1 MNLVGGVVLAAMFMD
16 VLVNGIADYL
26 NLRRLA
32 PELPRAFQGYY
43 DPDTYRRSQVYLK
56 VNTRFSWISHIF
68 QLLVILLFWFSGG
81 FELLDS
87 WVREL
92 NPNPVVRGL
101 LFIGTLG
108 IGTGLV
114 SLPFGIYHTFV
125 IEERFGFNRTNWR
138 TFLLDKIKGLC
149 LTAILGVPLLAGIL
163 TFFQYTGAN
172 AWWYCWTAVTAYM
185 LVVQFIAPTLIMP
198 LFNKFVPLGDGKL
211 KSAIVDYARSIQ
223 FPVRNIMVMD
233 GSRRSA
239 KSNAFFTGFGK
250 NKRIV
255 LFDTLI
261 EKHSIPE
268 LVAVLAHEMGHYK
281 KKHIMTM
288 LIAGILQSG
297 LMFFLLSFFLSY
309 RGLYEAFYLTQP
321 SIYAGLVF
329 FAMVYSPL
337 EFFLGLFRQILS
349 RRNEYAADRFA
360 ADTTRT
366 PVAMVQALK
375 KLSVHNLSNLTPH
388 PFYVYLNY
396 SHPPVLE
403 RITALEA
410 PNPG

>member
-1 MNLVGGVVLAAMFMD
+1 MNLVGGVVLAAMLMD

-32 PELPRAFQGYY
+32 PELPRPFQGYY

-108 IGTGLV
+108 IGMGLV

-138 TFLLDKIKGLC
+138 TFILDKIKGLC

-172 AWWYCWTAVTAYM
+172 AWWYCWAAVTAYM

-223 FPVRNIMVMD
+223 FPVKNIMVMD

-261 EKHSIPE
+261 EKHSVPE